1 MHLVHSQYKSAPLF
15 LVRYQFSGLTP
26 MSSSGSVIELDRFRR
41 VREALSGLVRPEA
54 LQRVEPQLD
63 WYLPGFS
70 GKSKISTVFGELPIE
85 ALRPRDDLRTYSGA
99 SATVQLVDR
108 IHLDDEFLRKQPSAL
123 PIRIP
128 ANAFGPGRPSQ
139 DMLLSPGQEICADA
153 HVASSFAKVGDLRS
167 RFSPDLA
174 QCAGLTYIRFHCS
187 APAIVRVDGLWVR
200 VRP

>member
-1 MHLVHSQYKSAPLF
+1 
-15 LVRYQFSGLTP
+15 